1 MSIVMSDLLAL
12 RESAT
17 ARIKDRTDD
26 PNSFAYHTGS
36 ANAARSVLYAL
47 AAGDTVT
54 ESDLEN
60 TLAGLTA
67 RLEQSLEHQH
77 RWYYSGEIA
86 MTTHLLQ
93 QWAAGTVDAETA
105 CAQPALATR
114 TPSRRPLVRSAS
126 VDTAEN
132 A

>member
-1 MSIVMSDLLAL
+1 MSIVMSDVLAL
-12 RESAT
+12 REAAT
-17 ARIKDRTDD
+17 ARIKDTVD
-26 PNSFAYHTGS
+26 PNSFAYQTGS
-36 ANAARSVLYAL
+36 ANAARAVLYAL

-54 ESDLEN
+54 ESDLES
-60 TLAGLTA
+60 TLAKLTK

-86 MTTHLLQ
+86 MTTYLLQ

-105 CAQPALATR
+105 CTQPVLATR
-114 TPSRRPLVRSAS
+114 TPGRPLVRSVS
-126 VDTAEN
+126 VAIAEN

>member
-1 MSIVMSDLLAL
+1 MSIAMSDVLAL
-12 RESAT
+12 REAAT
-17 ARIKDRTDD
+17 ARIKDRIVD

-36 ANAARSVLYAL
+36 ANAARAVLYTL

-54 ESDLEN
+54 ESDLESM
-60 TLAGLTA
+60 LAKLTT

-86 MTTHLLQ
+86 MTTYLLQ

-105 CAQPALATR
+105 CTQPALSTR
-114 TPSRRPLVRSAS
+114 TSSQPLVQS
-126 VDTAEN
+126 VSVATAEN